1 MVGSNLTYDLSN
13 FVEDLIKIIGEDWM
27 KTDKL
32 LSRFCEGQ
40 WRVDLLEKSK
50 ISQRK
55 KSIKQVIMERDLVD

>member
-32 LSRFCEGQ
+32 LSHFCEGQ
-40 WRVDLLEKSK
+40 WRVDLEKSK